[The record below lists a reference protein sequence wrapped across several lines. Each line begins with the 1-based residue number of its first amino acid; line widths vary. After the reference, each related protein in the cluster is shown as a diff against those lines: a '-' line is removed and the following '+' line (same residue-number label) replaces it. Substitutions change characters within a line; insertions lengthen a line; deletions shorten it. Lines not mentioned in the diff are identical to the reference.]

1 MQGEKETLERVRRYI
16 KTSVNWDKFME
27 KISVEFN
34 QYNFKE
40 QRMKYNYP
48 QLNGICKEA
57 LESNWCYGCS
67 KLEIERI

>member
-1 MQGEKETLERVRRYI
+1 MFKVILVIIFCICLYEAGKMQGKKETLERVRRYI

-40 QRMKYNYP
+40 
-48 QLNGICKEA
+48 
-57 LESNWCYGCS
+57 
-67 KLEIERI
+67 

>member
-1 MQGEKETLERVRRYI
+1 MFKVVLIILLCVCVYMAGMMQGEKDTLERVRRYI

-40 QRMKYNYP
+40 
-48 QLNGICKEA
+48 
-57 LESNWCYGCS
+57 
-67 KLEIERI
+67 

>member
-1 MQGEKETLERVRRYI
+1 MFKIVLIIILCICLYEAGKMQGEKETLERVRRYI

-40 QRMKYNYP
+40 
-48 QLNGICKEA
+48 
-57 LESNWCYGCS
+57 
-67 KLEIERI
+67 

>member
-1 MQGEKETLERVRRYI
+1 MFKVILIIIFCICVYEAGKMQGEKETLGRVRRYI

-40 QRMKYNYP
+40 
-48 QLNGICKEA
+48 
-57 LESNWCYGCS
+57 
-67 KLEIERI
+67 